1 MSKILAKLGRKT
13 LSLALIFN
21 SIISLAS
28 VADILAVLYLNVNG
42 WWPYSPYL
50 VAGLLFWP
58 VVVTAVLNIVPAK
71 FIGKV
76 DIERILFHH
85 YVYGLLASSISLT
98 LMVIFAP
105 AYIFV
110 LLMPFLG
117 FHTTG
122 LQMIMIYSGLFF
134 VYGGLTLMIDDIHDV
149 SLRLGRALD
158 RLRLRAYKS
167 GKTLQKAHFISSI
180 ATVCTAVFIGAWF
193 LEIGVLETGSLW
205 DILNMIPATSLL
217 ITGLYG
223 LRAVKANYW
232 FTKLYSDLSRLES
245 SLHKK

>member
-28 VADILAVLYLNVNG
+28 VADILAAFHFNVDG
-42 WWPYSPYL
+42 WWPYQPYL
-50 VAGLLFWP
+50 VGVLLFWP
-58 VVVTAVLNIVPAK
+58 VIVTAVLNIVPAR

-76 DIERILFHH
+76 DIGRILFHH
-85 YVYGLLASSISLT
+85 YVYGFLASSISLT

-117 FHTTG
+117 FQTTR

-149 SLRLGRALD
+149 SLRLGTALD
-158 RLRLRAYKS
+158 RLKLRAYKS
-167 GKTLQKAHFISSI
+167 GKALQKVHFISSL
-180 ATVCTAVFIGAWF
+180 ATVYTAVFISVLF

-205 DILNMIPATSLL
+205 DLSNMFPATSLL
-217 ITGLYG
+217 ITGLWG
-223 LRAVKANYW
+223 LKAVKAKYW

>member
-1 MSKILAKLGRKT
+1 VI
-13 LSLALIFN
+13 
-21 SIISLAS
+21 
-28 VADILAVLYLNVNG
+28 
-42 WWPYSPYL
+42 
-50 VAGLLFWP
+50 
-58 VVVTAVLNIVPAK
+58 VTAVLNILPAK

-98 LMVIFAP
+98 LMIIFAP
-105 AYIFV
+105 TYIFV

-122 LQMIMIYSGLFF
+122 LQKIMIYSGLFF

-167 GKTLQKAHFISSI
+167 GRTLQRVHFISSL

-193 LEIGVLETGSLW
+193 LETGVLETGSLW
-205 DILNMIPATSLL
+205 SVSKMFPATSLL
-217 ITGLYG
+217 ITGLWG
-223 LRAVKANYW
+223 LKAVKANYW
-232 FTKLYSDLSRLES
+232 FTNLCSDLSRLES
-245 SLHKK
+245 SLRKK

>member
-1 MSKILAKLGRKT
+1 MSKTLVKLGRKT

-28 VADILAVLYLNVNG
+28 LPNILGAFHLDVNG
-42 WWPYSPYL
+42 WWPCSPYL

-58 VVVTAVLNIVPAK
+58 LIVTAVLNIVPAK

-117 FHTTG
+117 FQTTG

-134 VYGGLTLMIDDIHDV
+134 VYGGLTLMIDDIYDV
-149 SLRLGRALD
+149 SLRFGRVLD

-167 GKTLQKAHFISSI
+167 GRILQKVHFISSL
-180 ATVCTAVFIGAWF
+180 ATVCIAVFIGAWF

-205 DILNMIPATSLL
+205 DVSNMFPATSLL
-217 ITGLYG
+217 VTGLWG
-223 LRAVKANYW
+223 LKAVKANYW